1 MPITAESVIKIK
13 GLTKEYYNKV
23 VVNDINMEIPNSCFA
38 FLGPNGAGKTTT
50 ILMLLGLVRPTSG
63 KAFIFG
69 NDITKNFN
77 KMRKKISFL
86 PENVGFYPNL
96 TAKQFLDFIL
106 KFRCGNN
113 KNKDQVEA
121 YLKWC
126 GLKQKDWEHE
136 IKTYSRG
143 MKQRLGLAQAFIGN
157 PELVFLDEPLS
168 NIDPMGREMLIKK
181 IREKRRQG
189 ITIII
194 SSHIILEIEQLAD
207 YVAFIDKGEIKAS
220 DKILNLTQSYG
231 LNEYEIT
238 RISNDGKVGIEKIQ
252 EILSSEDVFSDSPKR
267 LSEKIIF
274 QTNTPQKVAEIIWK
288 YKDFSFTPISG
299 TLNKLYKKI
308 VGIENNEKS
317 EEV

>member
-1 MPITAESVIKIK
+1 MALTTESVIKIK
-13 GLTKEYYNKV
+13 GLTKEYYSKV

-113 KNKDQVEA
+113 KNTEQVEA

-126 GLKQKDWEHE
+126 GLKQKDWGHE

-189 ITIII
+189 ITIVI

-207 YVAFIDKGEIKAS
+207 FVAFIDQGEIKAS

-238 RISNDGKVGIEKIQ
+238 RISNGGKVGIEKIQ

-317 EEV
+317 KEV

>member
-1 MPITAESVIKIK
+1 
-13 GLTKEYYNKV
+13 
-23 VVNDINMEIPNSCFA
+23 
-38 FLGPNGAGKTTT
+38 
-50 ILMLLGLVRPTSG
+50 
-63 KAFIFG
+63 
-69 NDITKNFN
+69 
-77 KMRKKISFL
+77 
-86 PENVGFYPNL
+86 
-96 TAKQFLDFIL
+96 
-106 KFRCGNN
+106 
-113 KNKDQVEA
+113 
-121 YLKWC
+121 
-126 GLKQKDWEHE
+126 
-136 IKTYSRG
+136 

-220 DKILNLTQSYG
+220 DKIHNLTQSYG

-238 RISNDGKVGIEKIQ
+238 RISNGGKVGIEKIQ

-274 QTNTPQKVAEIIWK
+274 QTNTPQKVAEIVWK

-308 VGIENNEKS
+308 VGIENSESS

>member
-1 MPITAESVIKIK
+1 MPITAELVIKIK

-23 VVNDINMEIPNSCFA
+23 VVNNINMEIPNSCFA

-189 ITIII
+189 ITIVI

-207 YVAFIDKGEIKAS
+207 YVAFIDQGEIKAS

-238 RISNDGKVGIEKIQ
+238 RISNGGKVGIEKIQ
-252 EILSSEDVFSDSPKR
+252 EILSSEGVFSDSPKR

-274 QTNTPQKVAEIIWK
+274 QTNTPQKVAEIVWK

-308 VGIENNEKS
+308 VGVENSENS

>member
-1 MPITAESVIKIK
+1 MPITTESVIKIK
-13 GLTKEYYNKV
+13 GLTKEYYSKV

-126 GLKQKDWEHE
+126 GLKQKDWGHE

-189 ITIII
+189 ITIVI

-207 YVAFIDKGEIKAS
+207 FVAFIEQGEIKAS

-238 RISNDGKVGIEKIQ
+238 RISNGGKVGIEKIQ

-274 QTNTPQKVAEIIWK
+274 QTNTPQKVAEIVWK

-308 VGIENNEKS
+308 VGVENSENS

>member
-1 MPITAESVIKIK
+1 MTLTAESVIKIK
-13 GLTKEYYNKV
+13 GLTKKYYSKV

-189 ITIII
+189 ITIVI

-207 YVAFIDKGEIKAS
+207 FVAFIDKGEIKAS

-238 RISNDGKVGIEKIQ
+238 RISNGGKVGIEKIQ
-252 EILSSEDVFSDSPKR
+252 EILSAEDVFSDSPKR

-308 VGIENNEKS
+308 VGIENSESS

>member
-1 MPITAESVIKIK
+1 MALTAESVIKIK

-23 VVNDINMEIPNSCFA
+23 VVNNINLEIPNSCFA

-63 KAFIFG
+63 KAFILG
-69 NDITKNFN
+69 NDITKNLN
-77 KMRKKISFL
+77 NIRKKISFL

-96 TAKQFLDFIL
+96 TAKQFLNLIL
-106 KFRCGNN
+106 SLRSGKN

-121 YLKWC
+121 YLKWS
-126 GLKQKDWEHE
+126 GLKQNDWEKK
-136 IKTYSRG
+136 IKAYSRG

-168 NIDPMGREMLIKK
+168 NIDPMGREMFIKK
-181 IREKRRQG
+181 IREKRREG

-207 YVAFIDKGEIKAS
+207 FIAFIDEGEIKAS
-220 DKILNLTQSYG
+220 DKIYNLTQSYG

-238 RISNDGKVGIEKIQ
+238 RISNDDEVAIEKIQ
-252 EILSSEDVFSDSPKR
+252 EILSSEDVFSDSPKQ
-267 LSEKIIF
+267 LSDKLIF
-274 QTNTPQKVAEIIWK
+274 QTKNPQKVAEIVWN
-288 YKDFSFTPISG
+288 YKDFCFTPISG

-317 EEV
+317 Q

>member
-1 MPITAESVIKIK
+1 MALVAESVIKIK

-23 VVNDINMEIPNSCFA
+23 VVNNINLEIPNSCFA

-63 KAFIFG
+63 KAFILG
-69 NDITKNFN
+69 NDITINLN
-77 KMRKKISFL
+77 KIRKKISFL

-96 TAKQFLDFIL
+96 TAKQFLNLIL
-106 KFRCGNN
+106 SLRSG
-113 KNKDQVEA
+113 KNKSEDQVEA
-121 YLKWC
+121 SLKWS
-126 GLKQKDWEHE
+126 GLKQSDWEKK
-136 IKTYSRG
+136 IKAYSRG
-143 MKQRLGLAQAFIGN
+143 MKQRLGLAQAFIGD

-189 ITIII
+189 ITIVI

-207 YVAFIDKGEIKAS
+207 FVAFIDKGEIKAS
-220 DKILNLTQSYG
+220 DKIYNLTQSYG

-238 RISNDGKVGIEKIQ
+238 RISNGDDVAIEKMQ
-252 EILSSEDVFSDSPKR
+252 EILGSEGVFSDSPKR

-274 QTNTPQKVAEIIWK
+274 QTNTPQKVAEIVWK
-288 YKDFSFTPISG
+288 HKDFSFTPISG